1 MDILYEKG
9 FRRVLQS
16 KVDERLR
23 TIKNQSLRSKLE
35 LLLSFDPRKRED
47 VYRLYNENSFL
58 TELRKKNAKIILDR
72 ANGIIHQASDTQPE
86 SESKNLKT
94 MPSLNSGYR
103 PSIAQGNSH
112 FKINFP
118 AQQNI

>member
-72 ANGIIHQASDTQPE
+72 ANGIIHEVSDNQPE
-86 SESKNLKT
+86 YDSKNIKT

-103 PSIAQGNSH
+103 PSITQGNSH